1 MKHLKTSEELG
12 SYIQDARKKG
22 QTVAFIPTMGAL
34 HAGHLALVEE
44 GLKRCDIAVVSIFVN
59 PTQFAP
65 HEDFDSY
72 PRTLDADIQKLEQVG
87 AQAVWTPSE
96 ADLYPD
102 GPVSDIHVS
111 GVSEPLEGTFRP
123 HFFDGVASVV
133 ARLLRAVKPD
143 IACFGEKDYQ
153 QLQVVQKMVAEQQ
166 IPVEIVPVGIV
177 RGESGLALSSRNA
190 YLDEAQHKIAVR
202 LNRIDLEPLLRRGL
216 LKPEIENIFL
226 RIIHMT
232 GLRRV
237 FLRFNPLAFPN
248 ILRRLFFGFK
258 QGNQFLFIA
267 NSLPGQDKRRQKRN
281 HKYQDNIRVLQN
293 GERVLI
299 RRVIIHESE
308 NSHAAHGENKRRKT
322 IEFGFQ

>member
-1 MKHLKTSEELG
+1 M
-12 SYIQDARKKG
+12 
-22 QTVAFIPTMGAL
+22 AFIPTMGAL

-202 LNRIDLEPLLRRGL
+202 LNRILFDMAEKAAAGENISSIDSWGKAALEKAGFEKIDYCTIRDARSLLEPVAGQE
-216 LKPEIENIFL
+216 K
-226 RIIHMT
+226 RI
-232 GLRRV
+232 
-237 FLRFNPLAFPN
+237 LAAAW
-248 ILRRLFFGFK
+248 IGKTRL
-258 QGNQFLFIA
+258 I
-267 NSLPGQDKRRQKRN
+267 
-281 HKYQDNIRVLQN
+281 DNIAL
-293 GERVLI
+293 
-299 RRVIIHESE
+299 
-308 NSHAAHGENKRRKT
+308 A
-322 IEFGFQ
+322 